1 MKKIL
6 ILGAGRSSSSAIR
19 YLASNAASENWQI
32 SVADLDINLAK
43 KQISGLDNCI
53 AKELDISNTVNLNL
67 EISAHDIIISM
78 LPAKFN
84 FELIKTCISYKKN
97 VLTPSYQTDE
107 IFSLDSFAKENNVL
121 VLNEMGLD
129 PGIDHMSAMQILDDL
144 RAKGALVKSF
154 KSYTGGLVAPESD
167 NNPWGY
173 KFTWNPRN
181 VILAGQGGAAKY
193 LEDNQEKYI
202 PYHRLF
208 SRLEPIQ
215 VANTSYEGYAN
226 RNSLNYQKIYGLNNI
241 QTLLRG
247 TLRKKGFSAAWD
259 CLVQLGMTDDSY
271 TVNVKTLKEFTASF
285 LPASDLS
292 VKENLANYLK
302 IDNKVIEK
310 LAWLGLFEDIEIKQ
324 KNISPAKILQ
334 NLLEEKWA
342 LAKDDKDMI
351 VMWHEIVYLLNGD
364 LARLESSLI
373 VIGDDNVQTAMAK
386 TVGYPIAIATKLIL
400 QGKLNLRGVKLP
412 VIKEIYEPI
421 LEELKDFG
429 IGFEEK
435 NYNAKTN

>member
-19 YLASNAASENWQI
+19 YLASNSISENWQI

-53 AKELDISNTVNLNL
+53 AKELDISDTENLNS

-129 PGIDHMSAMQILDDL
+129 PGIDHMSAMQILDNL

-202 PYHRLF
+202 PYHKLF

-215 VANTSYEGYAN
+215 VANTNYEGYAN
-226 RNSLNYQKIYGLNNI
+226 RNSLNYQNIYGLNNI
-241 QTLLRG
+241 QTLVRG
-247 TLRKKGFSAAWD
+247 TLRKKGFSVAWD
-259 CLVQLGMTDDSY
+259 CLVQLGMTDNSY
-271 TVNVKTLKEFTASF
+271 TVNAKTLQEFTASF

-334 NLLEEKWA
+334 NLLEEKWV
-342 LAKDDKDMI
+342 LGQDDKDMI
-351 VMWHEIVYLLNGD
+351 VMWHEIKYSLD
-364 LARLESSLI
+364 AREYRLESSLI

-400 QGKLNLRGVKLP
+400 QGKLNITGVKLP
-412 VIKEIYEPI
+412 VTKDIYQPI

-429 IGFEEK
+429 IEFEEK
-435 NYNAKTN
+435 NYSNT

>member
-19 YLASNAASENWQI
+19 YLASNSISENWQI

-53 AKELDISNTVNLNL
+53 AKELDISDTENLNS

-78 LPAKFN
+78 LPAQFN
-84 FELIKTCISYKKN
+84 YKLVKDCISQKTD

-121 VLNEMGLD
+121 VLDEMGLD
-129 PGIDHMSAMQILDDL
+129 PGIDHMSAMQILDNL

-202 PYHRLF
+202 PYHKLF

-226 RNSLNYQKIYGLNNI
+226 RNSLNYQNIYGLNNI
-241 QTLLRG
+241 QTLVRG

-259 CLVQLGMTDDSY
+259 CLVQLGMTDNSY
-271 TVNVKTLKEFTASF
+271 TVNAKTLQEFTASF

-342 LAKDDKDMI
+342 LAKEDKDMI
-351 VMWHEIVYLLNGD
+351 VMWHEMKYSLD
-364 LARLESSLI
+364 AQEYRLESSLI

-400 QGKLNLRGVKLP
+400 QGKLNITGVKLP
-412 VIKEIYEPI
+412 VTKDIYQPI

-429 IGFEEK
+429 IEFEEK
-435 NYNAKTN
+435 NYSNT

>member
-19 YLASNAASENWQI
+19 YLAINAASENWQI

-53 AKELDISNTVNLNL
+53 AKELDISDTESLNL

-129 PGIDHMSAMQILDDL
+129 PGIDHMSAMQILDNL

-202 PYHRLF
+202 PYHKLF

-226 RNSLNYQKIYGLNNI
+226 RNSLNYQNIYGLNNI
-241 QTLLRG
+241 QTLVRG

-259 CLVQLGMTDDSY
+259 CLVQLGMTDNSY
-271 TVNVKTLKEFTASF
+271 TVNAKTLQEFTASF

-342 LAKDDKDMI
+342 LAKEDKDMI
-351 VMWHEIVYLLNGD
+351 VMWHEMKYSLD
-364 LARLESSLI
+364 AQEYRLESSLI

-400 QGKLNLRGVKLP
+400 QGKLNITGVKLP
-412 VIKEIYEPI
+412 VTKDIYQPI

-429 IGFEEK
+429 IEFEEK
-435 NYNAKTN
+435 NYSNT